1 MPAIVQA
8 TYCNTYSDFVA
19 KFQDDLI
26 ELLKPVKGEKILD
39 LGCGTGNLSREL
51 LSRGVYVTSV
61 DSTPSMVKAAM
72 ASGVD
77 AILADEA
84 TFESDKK
91 FDAIVSNF
99 ALHWIDDQFSFFK
112 SANKL
117 LRIGGRLAVECGG
130 SGCVRIIREGLK
142 LALQSRG
149 LDYKSRNPWKFPG
162 LDETVAVLE
171 SHGFRVQ
178 SIGRYNCPIDLSHGI
193 RLWLEVFAES
203 HVEGMSAEE
212 KNSFYEDVE
221 EYCLPMLY
229 DKKTQAWTADYVR
242 LRFLATKE

>member
-8 TYCNTYSDFVA
+8 TYCNSYSDFVS

-26 ELLKPVKGEKILD
+26 VLLNPVKGEKILD

-61 DSTPSMVKAAM
+61 DSTPSMVKAAI

-112 SANKL
+112 SAYKL
-117 LRIGGRLAVECGG
+117 LRNGGRLAVECGG
-130 SGCVRIIREGLK
+130 SGCVRIIRE
-142 LALQSRG
+142 
-149 LDYKSRNPWKFPG
+149 
-162 LDETVAVLE
+162 
-171 SHGFRVQ
+171 
-178 SIGRYNCPIDLSHGI
+178 
-193 RLWLEVFAES
+193 
-203 HVEGMSAEE
+203 
-212 KNSFYEDVE
+212 
-221 EYCLPMLY
+221 
-229 DKKTQAWTADYVR
+229 
-242 LRFLATKE
+242 